1 MKMNKDK
8 AIKVLDMFLYKQ
20 CDLERTSSSYDSNT
34 VWSAICFA
42 RDQLEAQ
49 IPKRGVWIIIGISVN
64 GSSTAKCSECGAIV
78 HDSFTKT
85 PNYCPNCGANMIEE
99 KIND

>member
-1 MKMNKDK
+1 MDKDK

-34 VWSAICFA
+34 VWSAVYFA

-49 IPKRGVWIIIGISVN
+49 IPKVGEWQGIIIDGQSWAI
-64 GSSTAKCSECGAIV
+64 TCSNCHQVGFIGR
-78 HDSFTKT
+78 T
-85 PNYCPNCGANMIEE
+85 PYCPNCGAKMRGDVE
-99 KIND
+99 